1 MPSRPTA
8 LSKII
13 VDTREQLPLWVRGI
27 IRKKLNVGDYST
39 QRLQH
44 TFCIERK
51 SGADLYG
58 SIIQGHVRFMNELIR
73 AKTIGVELVIYVEC
87 CKKDFVNLKFR
98 DGKNRK
104 MDPLKLEKIINT
116 IIKRKAIEV
125 VWCKSRDVLKRKIL
139 QRLKQEEL

>member
-1 MPSRPTA
+1 MSNLPTQ

-13 VDTREQLPLWVRGI
+13 VDTREQLPLWARGI
-27 IRKKLNVGDYST
+27 IRRKLNVGDYST

-44 TFCIERK
+44 KFCIERK

-73 AKTIGVELVIYVEC
+73 AKTIGVELVVYVEC
-87 CKKDFVNLKFR
+87 TKKDFVNLKFR
-98 DGKNRK
+98 DGRNRK

-125 VWCKSRDVLKRKIL
+125 VWCKNRDVLKRKIL
-139 QRLKQEEL
+139 QRLKQEE